1 MLLITFVRLA
11 FQVYIWLIII
21 RVILS
26 WFRTPFT
33 ERLRPI
39 LLFIYDITEPVLG
52 FFRRLIPSAM
62 IGGAGIDFSPIVAI
76 IVLQLL
82 QSLVINFLVAF
93 YF

>member
-26 WFRTPFT
+26 WFRMPFT
-33 ERLRPI
+33 ERLGPI
-39 LLFIYDITEPVLG
+39 LVFIYDITEPVLA
-52 FFRRLIPSAM
+52 FFRNLMPSVM

-76 IVLQLL
+76 LVLQLL
-82 QSLVINFLVAF
+82 QSLVIRLLLAI
-93 YF
+93 